1 MLKPFSAALVIFAFA
16 AYAGDPAAAIL
27 QAEKDWAQAA
37 LAADVAT
44 LDKLLSDDLTYCHAT
59 GAKDTKSTYL
69 EKIRTGRPK
78 YLELEFEKLE
88 AKVSGDVAI
97 ANSTVRMRSVSA
109 GTEQTVKLVLL
120 HVYVKQQGQWR
131 LLAHQSSKQ

>member
-1 MLKPFSAALVIFAFA
+1 MLLPILCCFAMWAAE
-16 AYAGDPAAAIL
+16 PADAIVN
-27 QAEKDWAQAA
+27 AEKAWAQAA

-97 ANSTVRMRSVSA
+97 ANSTVHMRSVSA
-109 GTEQTVKLVLL
+109 GAEQTVKLVLL